1 MKKTFF
7 KMTAPIA
14 GIMTALTLLSCSDSD
29 NNMMDLS
36 SQRTITF
43 ENVVT
48 PKDFVESGEIPGVT
62 FLAAAGHNVI
72 LPGESQT
79 IKFSAGKT
87 QSLMFATMYG
97 ASKDWFFA
105 SQQPGIKLFDA
116 NGKAITGDVSSS
128 VLLWDNGTK
137 NDISGQAES
146 KPIAQVP
153 NVNASQLMKLNLGYN
168 EVTSEFTLTITNT
181 SGGTANETPFS
192 PGVWAVSNYNGTQLL
207 NSAPF
212 FTPNSLSNPEIT
224 DIAQMGNIDKMKA
237 KLTANT
243 GIMTGLSP
251 ALVVIYRGDKN
262 PVYELGKMDTG
273 MGLKEISQFGN
284 VSKLQNSL
292 KSFPGVKGIYVA
304 GNAPVP
310 PGNKAMTSFKA
321 DPGDKIA
328 YVTMFGFSNDWF
340 YANEANIDATVK
352 GDLSSKTAL
361 FDSGTGVDQY
371 PGAGNNQALFGGTPQ
386 SETMV
391 ISKVGSQYPIP
402 SVQNVIK
409 VTVN

>member
-1 MKKTFF
+1 MKKIFF
-7 KMTAPIA
+7 KITAFA
-14 GIMTALTLLSCSDSD
+14 TGIMAAFTLLSCNDSD
-29 NNMMDLS
+29 NNMMDNSL
-36 SQRTITF
+36 QRTITF
-43 ENVVT
+43 ENIVT
-48 PKDFVESGEIPGVT
+48 PKDFVESGSFQGTGAVP
-62 FLAAAGHNVI
+62 VI
-72 LPGESQT
+72 LPGQSVSIT
-79 IKFSAGKT
+79 FSAGKA
-87 QSLMFATMYG
+87 QALMFATMYG

-105 SQQPGIKLFDA
+105 SQQPGIKLFDTS
-116 NGKAITGDVSSS
+116 GKAITGDVSSS
-128 VLLWDNGTK
+128 VVLWDNGTK
-137 NDISGQAES
+137 DNTGQAES

-153 NVNASQLMKLNLGYN
+153 NVNASQLMKLNLNYN
-168 EVTSEFTLTITNT
+168 EMISEFTLTITNT

-192 PGVWAVSNYNGTQLL
+192 PGVWAVSNYNGSQLL
-207 NSAPF
+207 NSVPF

-237 KLTANT
+237 KLSTNT

-262 PVYELGKMDTG
+262 PVYELGKMDNG
-273 MGLKEISQFGN
+273 MGLKEIAQFGN

-292 KSFPGVKGIYVA
+292 KSFPGIKGIYVA

-310 PGNKAMTSFKA
+310 PGNKVMTSFRA
-321 DPGDKIA
+321 DPGDKIT

-340 YANEANIDATVK
+340 YANETDIDATIK

-371 PGAGNNQALFGGTPQ
+371 PGAGNHQALFGGTPQ

-391 ISKVGSQYPIP
+391 ISKVGTQYPVP
-402 SVQNVIK
+402 AVQNVIK

>member
-1 MKKTFF
+1 MKKIFF
-7 KMTAPIA
+7 KITAFATGIIA
-14 GIMTALTLLSCSDSD
+14 AFTLLSCNDSD
-29 NNMMDLS
+29 NNMMDNSL
-36 SQRTITF
+36 QRTITF
-43 ENVVT
+43 ENIVT
-48 PKDFVESGEIPGVT
+48 PKDFVESGSFQGTGAVP
-62 FLAAAGHNVI
+62 VI
-72 LPGESQT
+72 LPGQSVF
-79 IKFSAGKT
+79 IKFSAGKA
-87 QSLMFATMYG
+87 QALMFATMYG

-105 SQQPGIKLFDA
+105 SQQPGIKLFDTS
-116 NGKAITGDVSSS
+116 GKAITGDVSSS

-137 NDISGQAES
+137 DNTGQPES
-146 KPIAQVP
+146 KPITQVP
-153 NVNASQLMKLNLGYN
+153 NVNAPQLMKLNLDYN
-168 EVTSEFTLTITNT
+168 EMTSEFTLTITNT

-192 PGVWAVSNYNGTQLL
+192 PGVWAVSNYNGSQLL

-237 KLTANT
+237 KLSSNT

-262 PVYELGKMDTG
+262 PVYELGKMDNG
-273 MGLKEISQFGN
+273 MGLKEIAQFGN

-292 KSFPGVKGIYVA
+292 KSFPGIKGIYVA

-310 PGNKAMTSFKA
+310 PGNKVMISFKA
-321 DPGDKIA
+321 DPGDKIT

-340 YANEANIDATVK
+340 YANETNIDAAIK

-371 PGAGNNQALFGGTPQ
+371 PGAGNRQALFGGTPQ

-391 ISKVGSQYPIP
+391 ISKVGTQYPVP
-402 SVQNVIK
+402 AVQNVIK

>member
-7 KMTAPIA
+7 KMTVCAA
-14 GIMTALTLLSCSDSD
+14 GIMTAFTLSSCSDSD
-29 NNMMDLS
+29 NNMMDMS
-36 SQRTITF
+36 TQRTISF

-48 PKDFVESGEIPGVT
+48 PKDFVESGSFQGTGTAPVIMPGQSV
-62 FLAAAGHNVI
+62 
-72 LPGESQT
+72 S
-79 IKFSAGKT
+79 IKFSAGKA

-97 ASKDWFFA
+97 LSKDWFFA
-105 SQQPGIKLFDA
+105 SQQPGIKLFDT

-137 NDISGQAES
+137 DNVTGQTES
-146 KPIAQVP
+146 KPITQVP
-153 NVNASQLMKLNLGYN
+153 NINASQLMKLNLNYN
-168 EVTSEFTLTITNT
+168 EITSEFTLTITNT

-192 PGVWAVSNYNGTQLL
+192 PGVWAVSNYNGSQLL

-224 DIAQMGNIDKMKA
+224 DIAQMGNIDKMKV
-237 KLTANT
+237 KLNTNT

-262 PVYELGKMDTG
+262 PIYELGKIDNG
-273 MGLKEISQFGN
+273 MGLKEIAQFGN
-284 VSKLQNSL
+284 VSKLQSSL
-292 KSFPGVKGIYVA
+292 QSFPGIKRIYVA
-304 GNAPVP
+304 GNAPVS
-310 PGNKAMTSFKA
+310 PGSKIMTNFKA

-340 YANEANIDATVK
+340 YSNEVNIDATVK

-371 PGAGNNQALFGGTPQ
+371 PGAGNRQALFGGTPQ

-391 ISKVGSQYPIP
+391 ISKVGTQYPIP
-402 SVQNVIK
+402 AVQNVIK